1 MILNKIK
8 SVHFI
13 GIGGIGMSSLAFYL
27 RTNGVKVTGSDIN
40 DSKITRKLKRNGCMV
55 NLEHKAD
62 NIQNQDLIIY
72 SSAIQKNNPEIIEA
86 KKRKIKILKRGEALG
101 LFTKDKKNLTIT
113 GCHGKSTT
121 SSIAHYLINN
131 SGISLSAFL
140 GAEDKILKSNFF
152 KSDSEYCLIEG
163 DESDNSFNQINSYMS
178 IVTNIDNDHLD
189 FYGSEKNLTLAFKE
203 FILNTKKRCIANND
217 SKKLNKLL
225 NKIQSKKVL
234 KFGKNNLK
242 DVDYSFQII
251 DKKYSSIE
259 LFKRGK
265 SIGVI
270 KSTLFGE
277 YNSYNLAAA
286 VILALEMGVKIKD
299 IIKISKRTKAP
310 IRRFETIAKKK
321 NLWIVDDYAHHPTAI
336 RAVRENLE
344 KNFLNNNVILIFQ
357 PHRFSRTKI
366 LLKDFVNE
374 LSLWKDLYLVD
385 VYSAFE
391 DESISVQTLFK
402 KIKKVNR
409 NALYFQ
415 SKDRLIKKVLSKLKD
430 NKYTILTMGAGD
442 IRSVANE
449 LKEKI

>member
-1 MILNKIK
+1 M
-8 SVHFI
+8 
-13 GIGGIGMSSLAFYL
+13 
-27 RTNGVKVTGSDIN
+27 
-40 DSKITRKLKRNGCMV
+40 
-55 NLEHKAD
+55 
-62 NIQNQDLIIY
+62 
-72 SSAIQKNNPEIIEA
+72 
-86 KKRKIKILKRGEALG
+86 
-101 LFTKDKKNLTIT
+101 
-113 GCHGKSTT
+113 
-121 SSIAHYLINN
+121 
-131 SGISLSAFL
+131 
-140 GAEDKILKSNFF
+140 
-152 KSDSEYCLIEG
+152 
-163 DESDNSFNQINSYMS
+163 
-178 IVTNIDNDHLD
+178 LD
-189 FYGSEKNLTLAFKE
+189 
-203 FILNTKKRCIANND
+203 
-217 SKKLNKLL
+217 
-225 NKIQSKKVL
+225 Q
-234 KFGKNNLK
+234 
-242 DVDYSFQII
+242 Q
-251 DKKYSSIE
+251 
-259 LFKRGK
+259 
-265 SIGVI
+265 
-270 KSTLFGE
+270 
-277 YNSYNLAAA
+277 
-286 VILALEMGVKIKD
+286 IKD